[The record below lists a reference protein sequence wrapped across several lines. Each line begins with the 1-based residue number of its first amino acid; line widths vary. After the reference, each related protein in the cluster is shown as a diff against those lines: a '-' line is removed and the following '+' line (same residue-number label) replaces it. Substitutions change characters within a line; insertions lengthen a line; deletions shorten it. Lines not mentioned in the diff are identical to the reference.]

1 MYGWLAGIKGTS
13 YCIKMEQTST
23 NGTGCMHNIWIFFF
37 FSSVRVSREFFA
49 PFVDV
54 LAEDEL

>member
-1 MYGWLAGIKGTS
+1 MVGLQASRVPLIVLKWNKLQLMVQAACTIYGF
-13 YCIKMEQTST
+13 
-23 NGTGCMHNIWIFFF
+23 FFF